1 MKKLNFLKYIFII
14 FVVVL
19 IGYSVFYMQKQ
30 DDKETVDENIVQA
43 EEQTNLTTIRT
54 LRVAAT
60 NVDSINPIIS
70 RNQNVQ
76 DFSKLIYE
84 PMLEVSED
92 YRIQN
97 CLAKEWISLSDTAY
111 VVVLKDGV
119 KFHNGS
125 ELTATDVKFTI
136 EQIQA
141 IGEGSIYYQNVK
153 DITKVEILSG
163 YTVKITL
170 DHKIPFFEYN
180 LTFPI
185 MSANY
190 YVEDA
195 ILTSVKN
202 NNAPGTGM
210 YTIGNITGTEIELR
224 KNENWWGIAEG
235 KKLSLDT
242 VLIKLYTSMGEA
254 YNAFKMGNLDLLT
267 TQSLNY
273 EEHIGT
279 IGYKTAEYV
288 GRQHDY
294 LAMNCSDG
302 ILKNKELR
310 KAINYAID
318 KSNII
323 ATVYGNKFY
332 VADLPIN
339 ESNYLYNID
348 KVSSNYNTNKSKE
361 ILEQS
366 GWELKGGNWQKI
378 NDGTRARIN
387 LVVNEN
393 NPSRVAVAQEIE
405 KQLGDFGIIVNLIKA
420 NDDQY
425 QRYLENKN
433 YDMILTGKYTGLSPD
448 LTSYLGE
455 GNLSDF
461 KDAEVTEILRQIADL
476 TDNSEELGMKYR
488 RVLKLVE
495 EEKPYISLYF
505 SRNTVIYTQDLQ
517 GDISPNYYNIFN
529 NIEDWVRQY

>member
-1 MKKLNFLKYIFII
+1 
-14 FVVVL
+14 
-19 IGYSVFYMQKQ
+19 
-30 DDKETVDENIVQA
+30 
-43 EEQTNLTTIRT
+43 
-54 LRVAAT
+54 
-60 NVDSINPIIS
+60 
-70 RNQNVQ
+70 
-76 DFSKLIYE
+76 
-84 PMLEVSED
+84 MLEVSED

-153 DITKVEILSG
+153 NITKVEILSG
-163 YTVKITL
+163 YTIKMTL

-279 IGYKTAEYV
+279 IGYKTTEY
-288 GRQHDY
+288 GQLHFSSEFS
-294 LAMNCSDG
+294 CSG
-302 ILKNKELR
+302 
-310 KAINYAID
+310 
-318 KSNII
+318 
-323 ATVYGNKFY
+323 
-332 VADLPIN
+332 
-339 ESNYLYNID
+339 
-348 KVSSNYNTNKSKE
+348 
-361 ILEQS
+361 
-366 GWELKGGNWQKI
+366 
-378 NDGTRARIN
+378 
-387 LVVNEN
+387 
-393 NPSRVAVAQEIE
+393 
-405 KQLGDFGIIVNLIKA
+405 
-420 NDDQY
+420 
-425 QRYLENKN
+425 
-433 YDMILTGKYTGLSPD
+433 
-448 LTSYLGE
+448 
-455 GNLSDF
+455 
-461 KDAEVTEILRQIADL
+461 
-476 TDNSEELGMKYR
+476 
-488 RVLKLVE
+488 
-495 EEKPYISLYF
+495 
-505 SRNTVIYTQDLQ
+505 
-517 GDISPNYYNIFN
+517 
-529 NIEDWVRQY
+529 